1 MKRIFYLFL
10 IVVAVSCG
18 RTKDNSFVIEGDIDG
33 VNDSVFV
40 FLVKMVDPISG
51 AGKGIMNDT
60 LMNGKFSFNV
70 TKEDLADKYEIMLI
84 SLSEALP
91 SQSATVYAEPGRK
104 AVITGTG
111 VSPMKWKVRSKVKKQ
126 KDLQVFLNYAADIYS
141 ELGLALID
149 RSMSAD
155 RYSAMI
161 DSLNNLCFEKTMEY
175 LESEKVSEIWIK
187 EFHSWAKYA
196 GVYDIEDM
204 KARVKALL
212 PKLSEDQL
220 KTPLAQDALLYLD
233 VTIPLNVG
241 DSFPELNL
249 YDADGLPHKISDFS
263 GKKVLIELSEFGCA
277 PCKLAGPEI
286 EALCRMHPDDFVTL
300 IVNQNGYETWR
311 KEAGASA
318 VPNKFEFNDDNG
330 SSGIFKRLGTVG
342 YPTFVL
348 ISPEG
353 IITDIWAGYA
363 DGTIL
368 DRLK

>member
-10 IVVAVSCG
+10 IVAAVSCCRPKG
-18 RTKDNSFVIEGDIDG
+18 NSFFIEGDIDG
-33 VNDSVFV
+33 VKDSVLV

-60 LMNGKFSFNV
+60 LINGKFSFNV

-126 KDLQVFLNYAADIYS
+126 KDWQIYLNYAADIYS
-141 ELGLALID
+141 ETGLALMD
-149 RSMSAD
+149 RNMPAD

-175 LESEKVSEIWIK
+175 LESEKVSEIWID

-196 GVYDIEDM
+196 GVYNNEDM

-212 PKLSEDQL
+212 PKLSEEQM
-220 KTPLAQDALLYLD
+220 KTPLVQDALPYLD

-277 PCKLAGPEI
+277 PCKLAGLEI
-286 EALCRMHPDDFVTL
+286 EELCRMHPDDFVTL
-300 IVNQNGYETWR
+300 IVNQNGYEIWR
-311 KEAGASA
+311 KEVVASA

-330 SSGIFKRLGTVG
+330 SSGIFKRLGTGG

-353 IITDIWAGYA
+353 IITDIWAGYVE
-363 DGTIL
+363 GSLLERI
-368 DRLK
+368 